1 MNLTQQRAAKVLS
14 QVLQGSNLNHV
25 LDLEMRNITSQQ
37 ERGALQD
44 LSYGTLRFYGQLRN
58 TLSLLLTKPIKDF
71 QIQSLLLIALYQ
83 LQFSKAAPYTIVN
96 CAVHSAKQIN
106 TATKGL
112 VNAVLRNYLR
122 KKEEIIKQAV
132 LTEEGKF
139 NYPQWWITLI
149 RQQYGLE
156 YEAILLNGNQH
167 PPMTL
172 RINQSRIKTQD
183 YLGQLNKEE
192 IIASEVEPN
201 SVRLQRPRSVE
212 KIPGF
217 NSGLVS
223 IQDAGA
229 QYAAILLDIHDGMNV
244 LDACAAPGGKS
255 GHLLELAKINLTAV
269 DINQE
274 RLKLVNE
281 NLMRINKKAKLVNGD
296 ASNPEQWW
304 DGCMFDRI
312 LADVPCSGSGVVR
325 RHPDI
330 KWIRRPSD
338 IESFANQQCKILEA
352 LWPLLI
358 KNGKFLYATCSI
370 FPRENQQVVDK
381 FLENHKDAEKIHLS
395 VNKLQNGQLLPNDEH
410 DGFFYALLQKIS

>member
-1 MNLTQQRAAKVLS
+1 MNQTQQRAAKVLS
-14 QVLQGSNLNHV
+14 QVLQGGNLNHV

-58 TLSLLLTKPIKDF
+58 ALSLLLTKPIKDI

-106 TATKGL
+106 NATKGL

-149 RQQYGLE
+149 RQQYGHE

-172 RINQSRIKTQD
+172 RINQSRINTQD
-183 YLGQLNKEE
+183 YLDQINKEE
-192 IIASEVEPN
+192 IIANEVEPN
-201 SVRLQRPRSVE
+201 SVRLLRPRSVE

-217 NSGLVS
+217 NSGQVS

-255 GHLLELAKINLTAV
+255 GHLLELAEINLTAV
-269 DINQE
+269 DINQD

-281 NLMRINKKAKLVNGD
+281 NLMRINKKAKLLNGD

-304 DGCMFDRI
+304 DGLMFDRI

-358 KNGKFLYATCSI
+358 ENGKLLYATCSI

-381 FLENHKDAEKIHLS
+381 FLESHKDAEKIQLS
-395 VNKLQNGQLLPNDEH
+395 VNKFQNGQLLPNDEH